1 MFDKNS
7 NDLHKVS
14 KPTDTNNHI
23 NPNYRNV
30 NSNTNTTNTKIQID
44 VDERIDMEVYIRDT
58 RTLMLSDDTMN
69 DIVNN
74 TKPSDAIDIKNIFG
88 ETFDIVSLLMYLGL
102 RYDVLNDNDSL

>member
-14 KPTDTNNHI
+14 NLPTDSNNHI
-23 NPNYRNV
+23 NTNININV
-30 NSNTNTTNTKIQID
+30 NANTNKTQID

-74 TKPSDAIDIKNIFG
+74 SKPSDAMDIKNIFG